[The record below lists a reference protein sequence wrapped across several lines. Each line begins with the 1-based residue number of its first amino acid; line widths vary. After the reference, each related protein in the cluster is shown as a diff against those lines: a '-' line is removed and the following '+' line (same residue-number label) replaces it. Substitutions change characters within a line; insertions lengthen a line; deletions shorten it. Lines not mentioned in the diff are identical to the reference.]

1 MCRSPLWTRLLEGAL
16 NRVPSDF
23 YLRLY
28 LLLER
33 APGGVRCWSYT
44 LPQQPTLGDMEPDD
58 LDFQLLVD
66 QVCRM
71 PLHINLFFSCSIYCL
86 VRFEIENK

>member
-1 MCRSPLWTRLLEGAL
+1 MRLLEGAL

-66 QVCRM
+66 QVCRL
-71 PLHINLFFSCSIYCL
+71 PLNLFSYHTILAYFGWGGANCQT
-86 VRFEIENK
+86 